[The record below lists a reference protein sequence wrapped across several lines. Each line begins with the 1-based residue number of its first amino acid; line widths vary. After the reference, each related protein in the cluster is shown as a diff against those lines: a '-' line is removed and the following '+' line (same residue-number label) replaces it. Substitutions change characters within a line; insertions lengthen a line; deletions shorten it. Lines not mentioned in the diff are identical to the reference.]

1 MTRPR
6 QRLRPGIVDL
16 PFRAETIRVV
26 NRRYLHSTYGMPRYF
41 RPSAAGSGPLPDFR
55 NRDIRRCIYPIAPDD
70 RFELRRHSAAISR
83 PVKNSGSGGLSQRF
97 RRKKLPGRTSRDNR
111 GAWPRRNC
119 KQGRSKSVEFSA
131 SRFLDVSRS

>member
-26 NRRYLHSTYGMPRYF
+26 NRHYLHSTYGMPRYF

-55 NRDIRRCIYPIAPDD
+55 NRDIRRFIYPIAPDD

-83 PVKNSGSGGLSQRF
+83 PVKNSGSGGL
-97 RRKKLPGRTSRDNR
+97 RRTESTGSTSFATVSAEKAARSDQPRQSRCMATTKL
-111 GAWPRRNC
+111 
-119 KQGRSKSVEFSA
+119 
-131 SRFLDVSRS
+131 